1 MNSDPGDDGDK
12 KEMSKTGLFA
22 LAKEAP
28 VRPVTS
34 FWLLVFG
41 TITIGMA
48 LICVYAA
55 YIQNFKAAMCGASA
69 AILVMWFS
77 IAFLWHTVRQLHN
90 KIEALAEVTE
100 RVRKQVDHLDTLV
113 R

>member
-1 MNSDPGDDGDK
+1 MNSDPGDDGEK
-12 KEMSKTGLFA
+12 KEMSKTGLFN

-34 FWLLVFG
+34 KWLIVFG
-41 TITIGMA
+41 TVTILMA
-48 LICVYAA
+48 LISVVAA
-55 YIQNFKAAMCGASA
+55 YIPNPRAATCAGVA
-69 AILVMWFS
+69 AILVMWFA
-77 IAFLWHTVRQLHN
+77 IAFLWHTVRQLSN
-90 KIEALAEVTE
+90 KIEALTEVTE

>member
-1 MNSDPGDDGDK
+1 MNSGIGDDGEK
-12 KEMSKTGLFA
+12 KEMSKTGLFN

-34 FWLLVFG
+34 MWLIVFG
-41 TITIGMA
+41 TITILMA
-48 LICVYAA
+48 LVAVFGA
-55 YIQNFKAAMCGASA
+55 YIKNYTAATCAGSA

-77 IAFLWHTVRQLHN
+77 IAFLWHSVRQLAG
-90 KIEALAEVTE
+90 KIEALTEVTE